1 MKSTQGNLPVNTRF
15 SLILQRSDRQS
26 IAKRR
31 KNDGLFPPEKH
42 GKTGGKALILR
53 GESMDIAG

>member
-1 MKSTQGNLPVNTRF
+1 MKSTQGNPPVNTRF

-42 GKTGGKALILR
+42 GKSPEKH
-53 GESMDIAG
+53 